1 MNCEEYA
8 KKVKKVKYILFVIIT
23 CITISAVQAQKKL
36 QPIPKDKQQLNQQ
49 RADGNANSDSEKD
62 KTGERKEY
70 DINLYKIISHQRD
83 TTAVDTTLTIEKDYK
98 YNYLR
103 KDDFGLIP
111 FANLGQTY
119 NSLTYSFD
127 RTQAFPD
134 IGMRAKHFN
143 YDEVEDVKYFN
154 VPTPTTELFFKTA
167 MEQGQLL
174 EAFITMNT
182 SKRMNFSIAY
192 KGMRSLGKYQ
202 NVLSST
208 GNFKLTANYR
218 TKNDRYGLRAHF
230 YSQDVLNNEN
240 GGLTAEAVTDFVT
253 GVEEFTDRSRLA
265 VQFQNAENILVG
277 KRYYL
282 EHDYKIVR
290 QKDSLRDNNLRIGH
304 TFNYETKY
312 YIFNQDS
319 ENELFGDAFVSSS
332 LRDRTQLR
340 KLFNQASLS
349 YTTKTFGDVKFKANH
364 TKYNYFFDKILYT
377 ADGNVVPNQLEGDVI
392 AIGGQWQHT
401 IAGIRL
407 KADLLANISGE
418 LGGNYFTG
426 SARYKLNEDIDLGA
440 SIVINSKAPNFNFL
454 VNQSDYIAYNWR
466 NSFENER
473 TQSINFSLKSKKWLN
488 ADVSFTSLDNFTYFS
503 GLTDGAQISPQQSQ
517 DAITYL
523 KVKVGREFR
532 YGKFALNNTIMYQQ
546 VGQTG
551 DVFNVP
557 ELVTRNTIYYTDK
570 WFKKALFI
578 QTGITFNYFTEYF
591 GDAYSPLLGE
601 FYSQNQQK
609 IGGFPRFDVF
619 INAKVRRTR
628 IYFKLEHLNSSFTGY
643 EFFSAPNQPYRDFI
657 IRFGLVWNFFS

>member
-1 MNCEEYA
+1 M
-8 KKVKKVKYILFVIIT
+8 KVKHIFFVL
-23 CITISAVQAQKKL
+23 CICMTVFTVQAQEFKPVPEKK
-36 QPIPKDKQQLNQQ
+36 QKMSQRGEEPLN
-49 RADGNANSDSEKD
+49 RENRGSEKD
-62 KTGERKEY
+62 RTGKRKEY
-70 DINLYKIISHQRD
+70 DINLYKIISHDRD
-83 TTAVDTTLTIEKDYK
+83 TTIVDTTLTIEKDYK

-103 KDDFGLIP
+103 RDDFELIP
-111 FANLGQTY
+111 FSNLGQTY
-119 NSLTYSFD
+119 NSLGYSFD
-127 RTQAFPD
+127 RTQALPNM
-134 IGMRAKHFN
+134 GMRAKHFN
-143 YDEVEDVKYFN
+143 YDEIEDVKYFN

-202 NVLSST
+202 NILSST

-240 GGLTAEAVTDFVT
+240 GGLTTDAVSDFVD
-253 GVEEFTDRSRLA
+253 GVEEFLDRSRLE
-265 VQFQNAENILVG
+265 VEFQDAESILVG

-282 EHDYKIVR
+282 EHDYKIVK

-312 YIFNQDS
+312 YIYNQDR
-319 ENELFGDAFVSSS
+319 ENDLFGESFVPTN
-332 LRDRTQLR
+332 LRDRSQLR
-340 KLFNQASLS
+340 KLFNEASLS

-364 TKYNYFFDKILYT
+364 TKLDYFFDKILYL
-377 ADGNVVPNQLEGDVI
+377 ADDTVVPNRLEGDVV
-392 AIGGQWQHT
+392 AVGGEWRHT
-401 IAGIRL
+401 IAGIQL
-407 KADLLANISGE
+407 KADILANISGE

-426 SARYKLNEDIDLGA
+426 RARYQLNDDAKVEA
-440 SIVINSKAPNFNFL
+440 SIVINSKTPNFNFI
-454 VNQSDYIAYNWR
+454 VNQSDYINYNWR
-466 NSFENER
+466 NNLKNER

-503 GLTDGAQISPQQSQ
+503 GLTPNVQVAPQQSQ

-532 YGKFALNNTIMYQQ
+532 YGKFALNNTVMYQK

-557 ELVTRNTIYYTDK
+557 ELVTRNTLYYTDK

-578 QTGITFNYFTEYF
+578 QTGVTFNYFTEYF
-591 GDAYSPLLGE
+591 ANAYSPLLGE

-643 EFFSAPNQPYRDFI
+643 DFFSAPNQPYRDFI

>member
-1 MNCEEYA
+1 M
-8 KKVKKVKYILFVIIT
+8 KHILFVIFI
-23 CITISAVQAQKKL
+23 CITVSAVQAQEGEFK
-36 QPIPKDKQQLNQQ
+36 PIPEKKQRLDQ
-49 RADGNANSDSEKD
+49 RGQEPVNRGNKGSEKD
-62 KTGERKEY
+62 NTAKRKEY
-70 DINLYKIISHQRD
+70 DINLYKVISHDRD
-83 TTAVDTTLTIEKDYK
+83 TTIVDTTLTIQKDYK

-103 KDDFGLIP
+103 RDDFELIP
-111 FANLGQTY
+111 FSNLGQTY
-119 NSLTYSFD
+119 NSLGYSFD
-127 RTQAFPD
+127 RAAAFPS

-174 EAFITMNT
+174 DAFITMNT

-202 NVLSST
+202 NILSST
-208 GNFKLTANYR
+208 GNFRLTANYR

-240 GGLTAEAVTDFVT
+240 GGLTTEAVADFEN
-253 GVEEFTDRSRLA
+253 GVEEFTDRSRLS
-265 VQFQNAENILVG
+265 VQFQDAQNILVG
-277 KRYYL
+277 KRYFL
-282 EHDYKIVR
+282 EHDYKIVK
-290 QKDSLRDNNLRIGH
+290 QKDSIRDNNLRVGH

-312 YIFNQDS
+312 YIYDQANA
-319 ENELFGDAFVSSS
+319 NVLFGNSFVSNSI
-332 LRDRTQLR
+332 RDRSQLR

-349 YTTKTFGDVKFKANH
+349 YSTKTFGDVKFKANH
-364 TKYNYFFDKILYT
+364 TKYDYFFDKILFP
-377 ADGNVVPNQLEGDVI
+377 ASGNVIPSSLEGDVI
-392 AIGGQWQHT
+392 AIGGEWRHT
-401 IAGIRL
+401 IAGIQL
-407 KADLLANISGE
+407 KADLLANVSGE

-426 SARYKLNEDIDLGA
+426 RARYNFNDDLKAEA

-454 VNQSDYIAYNWR
+454 INQSDYIDYNWR
-466 NSFENER
+466 NNFKNER
-473 TQSINFSLKSKKWLN
+473 TQSINFSLKSKKWGN
-488 ADVSFTSLDNFTYFS
+488 ADVSFASLDNYTYFS
-503 GLTDGAQISPQQSQ
+503 GLTAGAQVSPQQSQ

-523 KVKVGREFR
+523 KVKLGKEFR
-532 YGKFALNNTIMYQQ
+532 YGKFALNNTVMYQQ
-546 VGQTG
+546 VTQTG

-557 ELVTRNTIYYTDK
+557 DLVTRNTLYYTDK

-578 QTGITFNYFTEYF
+578 QTGVTFSYFTEYF
-591 GDAYSPLLGE
+591 GNAYSPLLGE

-643 EFFSAPNQPYRDFI
+643 NFFAAPNQPYRDFVV
-657 IRFGLVWNFFS
+657 RFGLVWNFFS

>member
-1 MNCEEYA
+1 MKNTL
-8 KKVKKVKYILFVIIT
+8 KKVKKVKHILFVIIT
-23 CITISAVQAQKKL
+23 CITISAVQAQTKL
-36 QPIPKDKQQLNQQ
+36 KRVESKNTNANQQ
-49 RADGNANSDSEKD
+49 QADGNTNNSSEKD
-62 KTGERKEY
+62 KTAKRKEY
-70 DINLYKIISHQRD
+70 DINLYKIISHERD
-83 TTAVDTTLTIEKDYK
+83 TTIVDTTLTIEKDYK

-103 KDDFGLIP
+103 RDDFELIP
-111 FANLGQTY
+111 FSNLGQTY
-119 NSLTYSFD
+119 NSLAYSFD
-127 RTQAFPD
+127 RAQAFPA

-202 NVLSST
+202 NILSST

-240 GGLTAEAVTDFVT
+240 GGLTTEGVTNFEN
-253 GVEEFTDRSRLA
+253 GVDEFTDRSRLD
-265 VQFQNAENILVG
+265 VQFQDAQNILVG

-312 YIFNQDS
+312 YIFDQTLANT
-319 ENELFGDAFVSSS
+319 LFGDAFVSSS

-340 KLFNQASLS
+340 KLYNQASLS

-364 TKYNYFFDKILYT
+364 TKYDYFFDKILYT
-377 ADGNVVPNQLEGDVI
+377 GGNVVPNRIEGDVVS
-392 AIGGQWQHT
+392 IGGEWRHT
-401 IAGIRL
+401 IAGIQL
-407 KADLLANISGE
+407 KADLLANVSGE

-426 SARYKLNEDIDLGA
+426 RAKYKLNEDVDLGA

-454 VNQSDYIAYNWR
+454 INQSDYINYNWR
-466 NSFENER
+466 NSFDNER

-503 GLTDGAQISPQQSQ
+503 GLTDGAQVSPQQSQ

-546 VGQTG
+546 VSQTG

-557 ELVTRNTIYYTDK
+557 ELVTRNTLYYTDK

-578 QTGITFNYFTEYF
+578 QTGVTFHYFTEYF
-591 GDAYSPLLGE
+591 GNAYSPLLGE

-619 INAKVRRTR
+619 VNAKVRRTR

-643 EFFSAPNQPYRDFI
+643 NFFSAPNQPYRDFL

>member
-1 MNCEEYA
+1 M
-8 KKVKKVKYILFVIIT
+8 KHILFVIFI
-23 CITISAVQAQKKL
+23 CITVSAMHAQRTL
-36 QPIPKDKQQLNQQ
+36 TPVSNPKEQLNQQ
-49 RADGNANSDSEKD
+49 GQRSLDDTSNSSEKD
-62 KTGERKEY
+62 KTAKRKEY
-70 DINLYKIISHQRD
+70 DINLYKIITHERD
-83 TTAVDTTLTIEKDYK
+83 TMVFDTTLTIKKDYK

-103 KDDFGLIP
+103 KDDFELIP
-111 FANLGQTY
+111 FSNLGQTY
-119 NSLTYSFD
+119 NRLGYSFD
-127 RTQAFPD
+127 MPAAFPS

-174 EAFITMNT
+174 DAFITMNT

-202 NVLSST
+202 NILSST
-208 GNFKLTANYR
+208 GNFRLTANYR

-240 GGLTAEAVTDFVT
+240 GGITDEAVEQFET

-265 VQFQNAENILVG
+265 VVFQDAQNILVG

-282 EHDYKIVR
+282 EHDYKIVK
-290 QKDSLRDNNLRIGH
+290 QKDSLRDNNLRVGH

-312 YIFNQDS
+312 YIYDQDRA
-319 ENELFGDAFVSSS
+319 NDLFGDSFVATS
-332 LRDRTQLR
+332 LRDRSQLR

-349 YTTKTFGDVKFKANH
+349 YRTKTFGDVKFKANH
-364 TKYNYFFDKILYT
+364 TKYDYFFDKILYL
-377 ADGNVVPNQLEGDVI
+377 AGGQVVPNRLEGDVV
-392 AIGGQWQHT
+392 AIGGEWKHN
-401 IAGIRL
+401 IAGIDL
-407 KADLLANISGE
+407 KADLLANVSGE
-418 LGGNYFTG
+418 LGGNYFKG
-426 SARYKLNEDIDLGA
+426 RARYKFNDDAKVEA
-440 SIVINSKAPNFNFL
+440 SIVINSKAPNFNFIL
-454 VNQSDYIAYNWR
+454 HQSDYISYNWR
-466 NSFENER
+466 NNLKNER

-488 ADVSFTSLDNFTYFS
+488 ADVSFTSLDNYTYFS
-503 GLTDGAQISPQQSQ
+503 GLTADAQVTPQQSE

-523 KVKVGREFR
+523 KVKVGKEFR
-532 YGKFALNNTIMYQQ
+532 YGKFALNNTVMYQKVTQ
-546 VGQTG
+546 SG
-551 DVFNVP
+551 DIFNVP
-557 ELVTRNTIYYTDK
+557 ELVTRNTLYYTDK

-578 QTGITFNYFTEYF
+578 QTGVTFSYFTEYF

-609 IGGFPRFDVF
+609 IGSFPRFDVF

-643 EFFSAPNQPYRDFI
+643 NFFSAPNYPYRDFI
-657 IRFGLVWNFFS
+657 VRFGLVWNFFS

>member
-1 MNCEEYA
+1 M
-8 KKVKKVKYILFVIIT
+8 KHILFVIIT
-23 CITISAVQAQKKL
+23 CMTISVVQAQGTIQPVEGKK
-36 QPIPKDKQQLNQQ
+36 QKISQRGEEPINRENK
-49 RADGNANSDSEKD
+49 GSEKD
-62 KTGERKEY
+62 RTAKRKEY
-70 DINLYKIISHQRD
+70 DINLYKIISHHRD
-83 TTAVDTTLTIEKDYK
+83 TTIVDTTLTIEKDYK

-103 KDDFGLIP
+103 RDDFELIP
-111 FANLGQTY
+111 FSNLGQTY
-119 NSLTYSFD
+119 NSLGYSFD
-127 RTQAFPD
+127 TPKAFPD
-134 IGMRAKHFN
+134 MGMRARHFN

-202 NVLSST
+202 NILTST

-218 TKNDRYGLRAHF
+218 TKNDRYGLRTHF

-240 GGLTAEAVTDFVT
+240 GGLTTEGVSDFIN
-253 GVEEFTDRSRLA
+253 GIEEFTDRSRLS
-265 VQFQNAENILVG
+265 VEFQDAENILVG

-290 QKDSLRDNNLRIGH
+290 QKDSLRDNNLRVGH

-312 YIFNQDS
+312 YIYNQDV
-319 ENELFGDAFVSSS
+319 ENDLFGQAFVSSS
-332 LRDRTQLR
+332 LRDRSQLR
-340 KLFNQASLS
+340 KLFNQASVS
-349 YTTKTFGDVKFKANH
+349 YTTKTFGDLKFKANH
-364 TKYNYFFDKILYT
+364 TQYDYFFDKILYQ
-377 ADGNVVPNQLEGDVI
+377 ADGSVVPNRIEGDVI

-401 IAGIRL
+401 IAGIQL
-407 KADLLANISGE
+407 QGDLLANISGE

-426 SARYKLNEDIDLGA
+426 RAKYDLNDDAKLEA
-440 SIVINSKAPNFNFL
+440 SIVINSKTPNFNFL
-454 VNQSDYIAYNWR
+454 INHSDYISYNWR
-466 NSFENER
+466 NDFDNER

-488 ADVSFTSLDNFTYFS
+488 ADVSFTALDNFTFFS
-503 GLTDGAQISPQQSQ
+503 GLTEGAQVTPQQSG

-557 ELVTRNTIYYTDK
+557 ELVTRNTLYFTDK

-578 QTGITFNYFTEYF
+578 QTGVTFSYFTEYF
-591 GDAYSPLLGE
+591 G
-601 FYSQNQQK
+601 
-609 IGGFPRFDVF
+609 
-619 INAKVRRTR
+619 NA
-628 IYFKLEHLNSSFTGY
+628 
-643 EFFSAPNQPYRDFI
+643 
-657 IRFGLVWNFFS
+657 

>member
-1 MNCEEYA
+1 MH
-8 KKVKKVKYILFVIIT
+8 
-23 CITISAVQAQKKL
+23 AQRTL
-36 QPIPKDKQQLNQQ
+36 TPVSNPKEQLNQQ
-49 RADGNANSDSEKD
+49 GQRSLDDTSNSSEKD
-62 KTGERKEY
+62 KTAKRKEY
-70 DINLYKIISHQRD
+70 DINLYKIITHERD
-83 TTAVDTTLTIEKDYK
+83 TMVFDTTLTIKKDYK

-103 KDDFGLIP
+103 KDDFELIP
-111 FANLGQTY
+111 FSNLGQTY
-119 NSLTYSFD
+119 NRLGYSFD
-127 RTQAFPD
+127 MPAAFPS

-174 EAFITMNT
+174 DAFITMNT

-202 NVLSST
+202 NILSST
-208 GNFKLTANYR
+208 GNFRLTANYR

-240 GGLTAEAVTDFVT
+240 GGITDEAVEQFET

-265 VQFQNAENILVG
+265 VVFQDAQNILVG

-282 EHDYKIVR
+282 EHDYKIVK
-290 QKDSLRDNNLRIGH
+290 QKDSLRDNNLRVGH

-312 YIFNQDS
+312 YIYDQDRA
-319 ENELFGDAFVSSS
+319 NDLFGDSFVATS
-332 LRDRTQLR
+332 LRDRSQLR

-349 YTTKTFGDVKFKANH
+349 YRTKTFGDVKFKANH
-364 TKYNYFFDKILYT
+364 TKYDYFFDKILYL
-377 ADGNVVPNQLEGDVI
+377 AGGQVVPNRLEGDVV
-392 AIGGQWQHT
+392 AIGGEWKHN
-401 IAGIRL
+401 IAGIDL
-407 KADLLANISGE
+407 KADLLANVSGE
-418 LGGNYFTG
+418 LGGNYFKG
-426 SARYKLNEDIDLGA
+426 RARYKFNDDAKVEA
-440 SIVINSKAPNFNFL
+440 SIVINSKAPNFNFIL
-454 VNQSDYIAYNWR
+454 HQSDYISYNWR
-466 NSFENER
+466 NNLKNER

-488 ADVSFTSLDNFTYFS
+488 ADVSFTSLDNYTYFS
-503 GLTDGAQISPQQSQ
+503 GLTADAQVTPQQSE

-523 KVKVGREFR
+523 KVKVGKEFR
-532 YGKFALNNTIMYQQ
+532 YGKFALNNTVMYQKVTQ
-546 VGQTG
+546 SG
-551 DVFNVP
+551 DIFNVP
-557 ELVTRNTIYYTDK
+557 ELVTRNTLYYTDK

-578 QTGITFNYFTEYF
+578 QTGVTFSYFTEYF

-609 IGGFPRFDVF
+609 IGSFPRFDVF

-643 EFFSAPNQPYRDFI
+643 NFFSAPNYPYRDFI
-657 IRFGLVWNFFS
+657 VRFGLVWNFFS